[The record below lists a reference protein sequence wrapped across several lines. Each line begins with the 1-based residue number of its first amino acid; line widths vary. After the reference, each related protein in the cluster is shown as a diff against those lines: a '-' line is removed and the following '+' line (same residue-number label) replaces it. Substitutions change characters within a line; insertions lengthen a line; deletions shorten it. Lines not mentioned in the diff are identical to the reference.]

1 MGRIGRIVMA
11 GVAAVSLISQR
22 TEAQGR
28 LGAGAGSTRAVRL
41 AIGGGV
47 SVPTGDYK
55 KVFDNGV
62 NARGS
67 LLFNLGGLPF
77 GLRADLDFN
86 RFTATNTQ
94 LVTPQ
99 IGIPQQTTLDLE
111 QQMIG
116 GLGNISI
123 PILPVGPIA
132 VYATGG
138 VGAFNLKST
147 VTGTSTEQPSTSVTK
162 FGFDAGGGIS
172 LKLGRI
178 DGFIEGRIQN
188 VYTEKGA
195 IDLKSVKVIPV
206 TFGIIF

>member
-1 MGRIGRIVMA
+1 MGRFGQIVMA
-11 GVAAVSLISQR
+11 SVAALSVISQDVR
-22 TEAQGR
+22 AQR
-28 LGAGAGSTRAVRL
+28 SLGAGSTRTVRL

-55 KVFDNGV
+55 KVFENGV

-77 GLRADLDFN
+77 QLRADLDFN

-94 LVTPQ
+94 FVTPTT
-99 IGIPQQTTLDLE
+99 GIPQQTDLDLE

-116 GLGNISI
+116 GLGNITI
-123 PILPVGPIA
+123 PILPLGPIA

-138 VGAFNLKST
+138 VGAFHLTST
-147 VTGTSTEQPSTSVTK
+147 VTGTPNDQPSTSTTK

-172 LKLGRI
+172 LRLGRI